1 MQNKKFKPIQIPCE
15 AYDILKK
22 YCELHDNKRMA
33 RVLERLINEN
43 LKHQIPLSVG
53 RIKLKTPM
61 ESTGVK
67 LSSK

>member
-53 RIKLKTPM
+53 DKP
-61 ESTGVK
+61 V
-67 LSSK
+67 